1 MSGQEEEE
9 GMEIRGVND
18 IRLLIYSVRTVF
30 DKMGIGKKKNS
41 LTYLI

>member
-18 IRLLIYSVRTVF
+18 IRLLIYSVRIVF
-30 DKMGIGKKKNS
+30 DKMGIDKKK
-41 LTYLI
+41 IR